1 METPLNSN
9 IQIVGIQQ
17 DAPEVYSITISTYT
31 NIGYRLDTDYGGYQ
45 SLGTVT
51 YNGQKYEG
59 IELTIVAD
67 ATAETPNTE
76 QDTFIVGHSDP
87 STIGIYVKCD
97 SHEATIN
104 FH

>member
-31 NIGYRLDTDYGGYQ
+31 NIGYSLDIDYGGYQ

-59 IELTIVAD
+59 IELRIVAD
-67 ATAETPNTE
+67 SSAELPHTE
-76 QDTFIVGHSDP
+76 QDTFIVPHSDP
-87 STIGIYVKCD
+87 STIGIYVR
-97 SHEATIN
+97 
-104 FH
+104 